1 MYLGVWLA
9 GLLILYKFFPG
20 GPSEMFAAVEEELK
34 VSFKEPLSLLLTAI
48 TVIIYVGLLLVYLF
62 NRPDATLFNMSPP
75 LLYTLTL
82 WMALMVVV
90 FVAAWK
96 VWR

>member
-1 MYLGVWLA
+1 MSL
-9 GLLILYKFFPG
+9 
-20 GPSEMFAAVEEELK
+20 EEELK

-48 TVIIYVGLLLVYLF
+48 TVIVYVGLLLVYLF
-62 NRPDATLFNMSPP
+62 NRSDATLFNMSPP

-82 WMALMVVV
+82 WVALMVVV
-90 FVAAWK
+90 FVAAWR

>member
-1 MYLGVWLA
+1 MSL
-9 GLLILYKFFPG
+9 
-20 GPSEMFAAVEEELK
+20 EEELK

-48 TVIIYVGLLLVYLF
+48 TVIVYVGLLLVYLF
-62 NRPDATLFNMSPP
+62 NRPDATLFNMSSP

-82 WMALMVVV
+82 WVALMVVV
-90 FVAAWK
+90 FVAAWR

>member
-1 MYLGVWLA
+1 MSL
-9 GLLILYKFFPG
+9 
-20 GPSEMFAAVEEELK
+20 EEELK
-34 VSFKEPLSLLLTAI
+34 IQFREPLSLVLLVI
-48 TVIIYVGLLLVYLF
+48 TIAVYVGLLLVYYI

-82 WMALMVVV
+82 WVVLMIVV